1 MIKLLKI
8 ENENIK
14 FIIKGKPVHPY
25 SQREEKNKKIEK
37 CIQLEEFKGNE
48 YIIEYYSTE
57 NKKLEKYNNSVISPL
72 FYEQQNLNIYIRDKK
87 DGKQNLTFHH
97 VDSSIENSVEEVDK
111 GILSGLINFRNN
123 IGNTEFIVKSNG
135 NNLFKLIIKVFPT
148 KIEYEEDY
156 KQLMEDI
163 NKEVYNLSFDFL
175 KRTFQEMSVTDQSK
189 ISDSEFFSI
198 LINIFDLFLKAFRR
212 VDNQTHHKLEK
223 ITTIKRASKVKKV
236 SKKGIKWLNQ
246 NSKFYNIETGLPTK
260 FLDIDKRI
268 TYDTFENK
276 FVKWMIKDVIIRLDN
291 FKKKYLKSFDNH
303 YSGSA
308 DKKVLEKIEYIDKK
322 LKSLIYLTF
331 LKNVGDIYKL
341 DSLSL
346 VLQMAPGYRDLYKY
360 YLMLKKGLT
369 IESDLFKLSMK
380 DTAELYEY
388 WCFLKINQI
397 LREEYELVSEDIV
410 KFNYSGINVS
420 LSKGKESIINY
431 INPKTKEKFKL
442 AYNKSEDNE
451 ITINQK
457 PDYIL
462 ELHKNNSKTK
472 YKFIFDAKYRIDTS
486 NDNGPTKES
495 INTMHRYRDAIV
507 SEEEGNFKRTMIG
520 AYVLFPNKNEE
531 EYKTHKF
538 YKSIEKMNIGG
549 YPFLPGSIK
558 LMSEFL
564 KNLIEESPLVSYE
577 RNILPIG
584 NEEYSDNIKFNRNVL
599 IGSIRSKEQLK
610 FIKEKKI
617 YHMPI
622 KEGDNFLKD
631 QIEYISIYQS
641 KTLFGSESVIEFYAK
656 IKKREIINRKKIPFR
671 KFENRKD
678 ELYHY
683 FELESFKKLENPIK
697 VRDFGVSNRYILTN
711 NLLLERA
718 KYFPELALKDSKEWR
733 IWIELNRIRDTYA
746 NDIEYDFE
754 INNIRFEVK
763 NNTLVSK
770 EFEFNIENWDSKLIR
785 VMKTIKNIIN

>member
-1 MIKLLKI
+1 MIELLKI

-25 SQREEKNKKIEK
+25 SKREEKNKKIEK

-57 NKKLEKYNNSVISPL
+57 NEKLEKYNNSVISPL

-87 DGKQNLTFHH
+87 DGEQKLTFHH
-97 VDSSIENSVEEVDK
+97 IDTSIENSVEEVDK
-111 GILSGLINFRNN
+111 GILSGLINFRNS
-123 IGNTEFIVKSNG
+123 IGNTEFIVKSKG
-135 NNLFKLIIKVFPT
+135 NDLFKLIIKVFPT
-148 KIEYEEDY
+148 KIDYEEDY

-175 KRTFQEMSVTDQSK
+175 KRTFQEMSITDQSK

-223 ITTIKRASKVKKV
+223 ITIIKRASKVKKV

-260 FLDIDKRI
+260 FLDVDKKI

-276 FVKWMIKDVIIRLDN
+276 FVKWMIKDVI
-291 FKKKYLKSFDNH
+291 H

-308 DKKVLEKIEYIDKK
+308 DKKVLEKIEYIDRK

-360 YLMLKKGLT
+360 YVMLKKGLT

-397 LREEYELVSEDIV
+397 LREEYELISEDIV

-420 LSKGKESIINY
+420 LRKGKKSIINY

-442 AYNKSEDNE
+442 AYNKFESSETTAYNKFESSETTD
-451 ITINQK
+451 QK

-462 ELHKNNSKTK
+462 ELQKNNSK
-472 YKFIFDAKYRIDTS
+472 
-486 NDNGPTKES
+486 
-495 INTMHRYRDAIV
+495 
-507 SEEEGNFKRTMIG
+507 
-520 AYVLFPNKNEE
+520 
-531 EYKTHKF
+531 
-538 YKSIEKMNIGG
+538 
-549 YPFLPGSIK
+549 
-558 LMSEFL
+558 
-564 KNLIEESPLVSYE
+564 
-577 RNILPIG
+577 
-584 NEEYSDNIKFNRNVL
+584 
-599 IGSIRSKEQLK
+599 
-610 FIKEKKI
+610 
-617 YHMPI
+617 
-622 KEGDNFLKD
+622 
-631 QIEYISIYQS
+631 
-641 KTLFGSESVIEFYAK
+641 
-656 IKKREIINRKKIPFR
+656 IKK
-671 KFENRKD
+671 
-678 ELYHY
+678 
-683 FELESFKKLENPIK
+683 
-697 VRDFGVSNRYILTN
+697 
-711 NLLLERA
+711 A
-718 KYFPELALKDSKEWR
+718 
-733 IWIELNRIRDTYA
+733 
-746 NDIEYDFE
+746 
-754 INNIRFEVK
+754 
-763 NNTLVSK
+763 
-770 EFEFNIENWDSKLIR
+770 
-785 VMKTIKNIIN
+785 